1 MHEYLAEYLAN
12 EADLQSSLTEKIYEL
27 PKISCRKFQKSK
39 KDCKNVLTAYLYRAM
54 ILVSKG
60 EIQMTINDLP
70 ATAEDVAFMLDWCKR
85 KGIMV
90 YANANG
96 GLHFRT
102 QQ

>member
-1 MHEYLAEYLAN
+1 
-12 EADLQSSLTEKIYEL
+12 
-27 PKISCRKFQKSK
+27 
-39 KDCKNVLTAYLYRAM
+39 
-54 ILVSKG
+54 
-60 EIQMTINDLP
+60 MTINDLP

-102 QQ
+102 QD